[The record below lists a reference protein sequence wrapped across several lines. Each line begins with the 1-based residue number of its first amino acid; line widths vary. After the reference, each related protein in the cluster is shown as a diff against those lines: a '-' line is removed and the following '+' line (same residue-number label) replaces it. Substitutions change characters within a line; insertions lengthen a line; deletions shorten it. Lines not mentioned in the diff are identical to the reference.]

1 MGGATVVPESFF
13 EQMNQSRSSICR
25 YKPWDLDD
33 LDRRSVD
40 RTKAIDFGERE
51 SIAGLICGSFGKW
64 EDNEGEREF
73 LELGGGS
80 T

>member
-51 SIAGLICGSFGKW
+51 SM
-64 EDNEGEREF
+64 
-73 LELGGGS
+73 LG
-80 T
+80 